1 MMACRSR
8 SDSCPHWAISSM
20 RRLQARQT
28 RPLGSR
34 VQMFWQGDE
43 IDWGMRG
50 SVATSWVQGESL
62 ITPGVSSGVLPS
74 KYGSLAF

>member
-1 MMACRSR
+1 
-8 SDSCPHWAISSM
+8 M
-20 RRLQARQT
+20 RRLQPRQT

-43 IDWGMRG
+43 IGWGMRG

-62 ITPGVSSGVLPS
+62 IAPGV
-74 KYGSLAF
+74 